1 MNPGK
6 HKKSLAQWLEGEES
20 LVPTHSRSKRVL
32 SAFLK
37 IDRPVVRKGHTIPAK
52 IPDPALDE
60 LWMREAAP
68 APKPPEPQAQR
79 SSWGHLR
86 KSSRLRRIRA
96 SFEYSPVARPSAARL
111 PVAAKNRSALR
122 PKR

>member
-20 LVPTHSRSKRVL
+20 LVPTHSRSRRVL

-37 IDRPVVRKGHTIPAK
+37 IDRPVVRKGRPIPTEM
-52 IPDPALDE
+52 PNPALHE